1 MKTMTKF
8 FVFAAAFGAGA
19 LVTVQAQTI
28 ADWTFETTQPGVV
41 DGPASPGAGVWI
53 TNILAEVG
61 SGTASGFHAGAA
73 TYSSPA
79 GNGSVRSFSSALWAV
94 GDFYQFET
102 STLGLNNI
110 TLSYDQVSSGTGPG
124 TFQLAYSTDGVSF
137 TSIGTTYT
145 VLDNGLAPNASWNAT
160 TANPVYTFSDDLSAI
175 TAIDNAATVYF
186 RLIDSGTEDAAGT
199 ANVGTGGTDRV
210 DNFTVA
216 QAVPEP
222 ASIALAGLG
231 VLALLIIR
239 RRRS

>member
-1 MKTMTKF
+1 MSIK
-8 FVFAAAFGAGA
+8 
-19 LVTVQAQTI
+19 
-28 ADWTFETTQPGVV
+28 P
-41 DGPASPGAGVWI
+41 
-53 TNILAEVG
+53 
-61 SGTASGFHAGAA
+61 
-73 TYSSPA
+73 
-79 GNGSVRSFSSALWAV
+79 
-94 GDFYQFET
+94 
-102 STLGLNNI
+102 
-110 TLSYDQVSSGTGPG
+110 VSSGTGPG

-222 ASIALAGLG
+222 ASIALPSVSGASSNVP
-231 VLALLIIR
+231 VLTDAP
-239 RRRS
+239 